1 MKIWEA
7 ALKTIAKSLPPNALT
22 TFADNFPTAN
32 WDPDFRD
39 HAVLPNAAGHDYKQ
53 IKQLLLDD
61 QGGLCAY
68 CERPLG
74 DLGPNSQR
82 VEHCHPKSDKS
93 VPSTNWGL
101 LWDNV
106 ILVCTGGEQD
116 DKDIYPRP
124 VNLSCDS
131 YKNIWLGT
139 FNLLPALLLTLLA
152 GLQNPLTL
160 APFPCPF
167 GFDRL
172 TGKLIVDVPTC
183 REIDAALGLGPDVT
197 FTSLD
202 KTINIALNLN
212 CDRLCT
218 DRLQVLV
225 QYNREV
231 EKARK
236 LREKDFRQKLAA
248 KWFSKKW
255 PSYFTTR
262 RILLGD
268 AAEAQLDFLK
278 YAG

>member
-1 MKIWEA
+1 MMIWEA
-7 ALKTIAKSLPPNALT
+7 MLKTISKSLPPNALT
-22 TFADNFPTAN
+22 VFASLDPTAN

-39 HAVLPNAAGHDYKQ
+39 YAVPPNASGHDYKQ
-53 IKQLLLDD
+53 IKQLLLAD

-74 DLGPNSQR
+74 DLGPSSQR
-82 VEHCHPKSDKS
+82 VEHYHPKSDKS
-93 VPSTNWGL
+93 VPLINWGL
-101 LWDNV
+101 RWDNV

-116 DKDIYPRP
+116 DGDIYPRP

-131 YKNIWLGT
+131 YKNHWLRT
-139 FNLLPALLLTLLA
+139 FNLSSVQLLTLLS

-167 GFDRL
+167 DFDLL
-172 TGKLIVDVPTC
+172 TGRFTVNEPIC
-183 REIDAALGLGPDVT
+183 SEIDGLLGLSANAT

-202 KTINIALNLN
+202 KTVNIALNLN

-218 DRLQVLV
+218 DRLQVLI
-225 QYNREV
+225 QYNRER
-231 EKARK
+231 EQARK
-236 LREKDFRQKLAA
+236 RKDKDFRQKLAA

-262 RILLGD
+262 RILLGQ
-268 AAEAQLDFLK
+268 AAEAKLVALG
-278 YAG
+278 YTG